1 MASIQR
7 RAGIPAVSFTAPT
20 TTGSQMFPLSRML
33 EIMNATYFD
42 SIIPM
47 VRSLREE
54 HWIDWVAYNTANL
67 TSPIIPIP
75 SKAMGGVLR
84 SVELWTGYQ
93 TFTSPL
99 VPNGWQVREIPQ
111 IPRKMLNWTWGY
123 YVQANN
129 IVLYPVVANTVG
141 GNIVITYWKRPNLI
155 CNPNNMQQVVTVVGT
170 TVNLTNPLS
179 AAVPTTWTTGVQLDT
194 TSNNSPYDLKYTIT
208 STGRTAS
215 TITVSLADAAN
226 ISVGDWIADTGFSPF
241 ANVPD
246 EVYSYF
252 EQACAVQCL
261 RTMKSQDGLPQAIDE
276 MNRLK
281 AEALNMLS
289 PRVDDDPQKVYT
301 FNGSAEWSQ

>member
-7 RAGIPAVSFTAPT
+7 RAGIPAVSFTAPA

-42 SIIPM
+42 TIIPM

-54 HWIDWVAYNTANL
+54 HWIDWVSYDTGSL
-67 TSPIIPIP
+67 TSPILPIP
-75 SKAMGGVLR
+75 SVAMGGALR
-84 SVELWTGYQ
+84 SVELWTGDQ

-141 GNIVITYWKRPNLI
+141 GLIVLTYWKRPNLV
-155 CNPNNMQQVVTVVGT
+155 CNPNNMQQVVSIVGT
-170 TVNLTNPLS
+170 TINLTNPIS
-179 AAVPTTWTTGVQLDT
+179 AVVPTTWTSGAILDT
-194 TSNNSPYDLKYTIT
+194 TSNNSPYDHKHTIT
-208 STGRTAS
+208 STGRTAT
-215 TITVSLADAAN
+215 TITVSSGDAAN
-226 ISVGDWIADTGFSPF
+226 IAVGDWITDTGFTPF
-241 ANVPD
+241 INVPD

-252 EQACAVQCL
+252 AQACAVQCL
-261 RTMKSQDGLPQAIDE
+261 RLMKSQDGLPQAVDE

-301 FNGSAEWSQ
+301 FTGSAEWSQ